1 MKRFAA
7 AIVVA
12 AGCAVALSTD
22 AAAQANPPPDNQ
34 IYPVLVRHHGMGM
47 CDNMDAGMD

>member
-12 AGCAVALSTD
+12 AGCAAILSTD
-22 AAAQANPPPDNQ
+22 AAAQADTPPEHE
-34 IYPVLVRHHGMGM
+34 IYPVLLRHHGMMM
-47 CDNMDAGMD
+47 CDDM